1 MRTRTK
7 INLVLMTMG
16 INTAL
21 AVIGSTAA
29 TLAWYANS
37 TMAKVS
43 YMGTSISNSGRFI
56 LGLVDNSGLFTDED
70 LETYNCERESGA
82 TVDGNTIIWSKS
94 SLVFSDFLAAYL
106 TKYHYSVNLLSP
118 VTSKSTVVQ
127 DLENDIVLYKAPET
141 GQIHADEVAEQR
153 SYLRFKFA
161 FKVVNTDGSK
171 AADEKIWLTGSAI
184 ETDHANAEQS
194 IRLFVNNDHEQFIVK
209 PTDNGISA
217 GTTTVGGF
225 LNLDGSDDVY
235 DYDRTTGKEFV
246 YGEYDTTGGFEPTYA
261 SVDKYE
267 DDALFDENELYN
279 ENNLEAIF
287 TTGPS
292 TFYAKHKKDCH
303 PITNLNELKSRF
315 KTVGHETAV
324 TIAPTISQSGYTGG
338 KPIAYTD
345 SASSIGYSNI
355 TIYAEGWDHSL
366 TDEIIGVQFNLGL
379 TFETNRI

>member
-1 MRTRTK
+1 
-7 INLVLMTMG
+7 MG
-16 INTAL
+16 LNTAL
-21 AVIGSTAA
+21 AVLGSTAA

-70 LETYNCERESGA
+70 LDNYNCERESGA

-118 VTSKSTVVQ
+118 VTSKSTVTQ
-127 DLENDIVLYKAPET
+127 DANDDIVLYKAPET
-141 GQIHADEVAEQR
+141 GQIHTDEVAEQR
-153 SYLRFKFA
+153 SYLRFRFA

-171 AADEKIWLTGSAI
+171 QADEKIWLTGSAI
-184 ETDHANAEQS
+184 ETDHDHAEES
-194 IRLFVNNDHEQFIVK
+194 IRLFVNNDHEQYILK
-209 PTDNGISA
+209 PMDNSA
-217 GTTTVGGF
+217 TSGTTTVGGF

-235 DYDRTTGKEFV
+235 DFDRTTGKEFI
-246 YGEYDTTGGFEPTYA
+246 YGEYDTTGGFEPIFEST
-261 SVDKYE
+261 DKYK
-267 DDALFDENELYN
+267 DDAGFDENALYN
-279 ENNLEAIF
+279 ENNLESVF

-292 TFYAKHKKDCH
+292 TFYAKHNKECH
-303 PITNLNELKSRF
+303 PISNLAELKSRF
-315 KTVGHETAV
+315 KTVSHETSR
-324 TIAPTISQSGYTGG
+324 TIAPTITESGYTGG

-345 SASSIGYSNI
+345 SASSIGYSTI